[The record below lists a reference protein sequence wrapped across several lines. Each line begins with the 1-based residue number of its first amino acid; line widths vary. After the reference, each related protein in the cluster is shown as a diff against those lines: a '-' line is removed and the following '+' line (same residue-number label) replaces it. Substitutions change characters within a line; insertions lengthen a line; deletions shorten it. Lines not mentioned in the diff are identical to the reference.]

1 MKSTVIVLNP
11 PGLRIPTALPDLSAF
26 RAWVHTAEV
35 PHGVRID
42 YLAGEV
48 EIDMSPED
56 VTTHGT
62 PKAAVVARLHGLV
75 VERLDLGLVLTDSS
89 RLTSP
94 AADLSAEPD
103 VLVVLYESLQSGRV
117 RLVPR
122 ADAAASRYNEI
133 EGAADLVVE
142 CVSDSSVTKDSRVL
156 LDLYHRAGV
165 REYWLVDARGVEA
178 VLAIH
183 QWAAGGYTRIIG
195 ADTGFVSSPL
205 LRCAFHLA
213 RRERV
218 PGIAVYRLEE
228 RPER

>member
-1 MKSTVIVLNP
+1 M
-11 PGLRIPTALPDLSAF
+11 
-26 RAWVHTAEV
+26 
-35 PHGVRID
+35 RID

-62 PKAAVVARLHGLV
+62 PKAAVVACLHGLV

-122 ADAAASRYNEI
+122 ADAAASRYTEI

-165 REYWLVDARGVEA
+165 REYWLVDARSVEA

-183 QWAAGGYTRIIG
+183 QWTAGG
-195 ADTGFVSSPL
+195 
-205 LRCAFHLA
+205 
-213 RRERV
+213 
-218 PGIAVYRLEE
+218 
-228 RPER
+228 

>member
-1 MKSTVIVLNP
+1 MNSTVIVLNP
-11 PGLRIPTALPDLSAF
+11 PGLRIPTELPDLAAF
-26 RAWVHTAEV
+26 RAWVNAAEL

-62 PKAAVVARLHGLV
+62 PKAAVVACLHGLV

-103 VLVVLYESLQSGRV
+103 VLVVLYESLRSGRI

-122 ADAAASRYNEI
+122 ADAAASRYTEI

-165 REYWLVDARGVEA
+165 REYWLVDARSVET
-178 VLAIH
+178 VLAVH
-183 QWAAGGYTRIIG
+183 QWTAGGYRRIPG
-195 ADTGFVSSPL
+195 DDTGFVSSPL
-205 LRCAFHLA
+205 LRCAFRLA

>member
-1 MKSTVIVLNP
+1 MNSTVIVLTP
-11 PGLRIPTALPDLSAF
+11 PGLRIPTELSDLSAF
-26 RAWVHTAEV
+26 RAWVNAAEL

-62 PKAAVVARLHGLV
+62 PKAALVAGLHGLV

-89 RLTSP
+89 RLTAP

-103 VLVVLYESLQSGRV
+103 VLVVLSESLRSGRV

-122 ADAAASRYNEI
+122 VDAAASRYTEI

-142 CVSDSSVTKDSRVL
+142 CVSDSSVTKVSRVL

-165 REYWLVDARGVEA
+165 REYWLVDARPVEA

-183 QWAAGGYTRIIG
+183 QWTADGYTRIPG
-195 ADTGFVSSPL
+195 DDAGFVSSPL
-205 LRCAFHLA
+205 LGCAFRLA
-213 RRERV
+213 RREPV
-218 PGIAVYRLEE
+218 PGIAVYRLHE
-228 RPER
+228 RPQR